1 VTDEHKARV
10 QAQFGGSAEAYVRST
25 GHAGGEDLDR
35 LLLWGRKRG
44 ASRVLDIATGGGHT
58 ALAFAGFTPT
68 VVATDLTLPMLQAAR
83 KFILSQD
90 ATGVRFLAA
99 DVEALPFKEG
109 SFGVV
114 TCRIAAHHFPEI
126 MPAVRQVARVLR
138 PSGSFLLQ
146 DILGHDDDE
155 CAAFILEVEKR
166 RDPSHVR
173 SFRQLEWAA
182 FLRAV
187 GLTVIDEAMVSKVR
201 PWEEWTGRTRM
212 TAEGRADLER
222 FVLAAPPRCREAFD
236 FRVEGGRILSFTDRM
251 LLVRAD
257 RD

>member
-1 VTDEHKARV
+1 MSDAHKARV
-10 QAQFGGSAEAYVRST
+10 QAQFGASAEAYVQSK

-44 ASRVLDIATGGGHT
+44 AVRALDIATGGGHT
-58 ALAFAGFTPT
+58 AVAFAGFTPT

-83 KFILSQD
+83 KFAVSQGAAD
-90 ATGVRFLAA
+90 VRFLAA
-99 DVEALPFKEG
+99 DVDALPFKDA

-114 TCRIAAHHFPEI
+114 TCRIAAHHFPELL
-126 MPAVRQVARVLR
+126 PAVRQVARVLR
-138 PSGSFLLQ
+138 SGGSFLVQ
-146 DILGHDDDE
+146 DILGHEDEE

-173 SFRQLEWAA
+173 SFRQLEWTA
-182 FLRAV
+182 FLRAA
-187 GLTVIDEAMVSKVR
+187 GLTIIDEAVMTKVR
-201 PWEEWTGRTRM
+201 VWDEWTGRTRM
-212 TAEGRADLER
+212 SAEAKAALER
-222 FVLAAPPRCREAFD
+222 FVLEAPARCREAFD

-251 LLVRAD
+251 LLLRAD